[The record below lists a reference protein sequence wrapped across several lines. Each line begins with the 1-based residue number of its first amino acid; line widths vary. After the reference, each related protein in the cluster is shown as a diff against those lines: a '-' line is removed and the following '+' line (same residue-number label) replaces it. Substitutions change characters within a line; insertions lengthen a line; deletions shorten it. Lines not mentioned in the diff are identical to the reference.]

1 MTHEARFVHLEVHIA
16 MLPVVGS
23 AMVRSPEQ

>member
-1 MTHEARFVHLEVHIA
+1 MTATTGFVHLEVHIA

-23 AMVRSPEQ
+23 AMVRSPER